1 MPVRKKHP
9 LWPAGHL
16 PHKGGEDVR
25 RGLSLTIGIQ
35 SEFAQNR
42 AIGSHL
48 QVSPLVGEMGGSP
61 ERAFFHHPITTGVP
75 YL

>member
-25 RGLSLTIGIQ
+25 LGLSLTIGIQ
-35 SEFAQNR
+35 SEFTQNR

-75 YL
+75 YP